1 MFDSIDHCFGGYYP
15 VYWGSESPM
24 EHLLFLVTKSS
35 PRGAFCGAMDAL
47 KGLGADV
54 TQEAERF
61 FPGLEVGLL
70 TPQSRRPCGSDWS
83 GF

>member
-1 MFDSIDHCFGGYYP
+1 LGIRISDGTSDIFCHQKLQKP
-15 VYWGSESPM
+15 
-24 EHLLFLVTKSS
+24 
-35 PRGAFCGAMDAL
+35 GAFCGAMDAL

-61 FPGLEVGLL
+61 FPGELGLL

-83 GF
+83 VGF

>member
-1 MFDSIDHCFGGYYP
+1 
-15 VYWGSESPM
+15 
-24 EHLLFLVTKSS
+24 
-35 PRGAFCGAMDAL
+35 MDAL

-61 FPGLEVGLL
+61 FPGEL

-83 GF
+83 VGF